1 MSLGKDSRRTQRMA
15 TLLRAEMARLL
26 IEEVSDP
33 SLREIIITDVEL
45 SKDLKHARV
54 FFAPQQGEITPKQEK
69 EIDKGLHRAVPFFR
83 RKIADNLDLR
93 YVPELIFQ
101 RDQHGESVS
110 RLLHIFEEVEGK
122 E

>member
-1 MSLGKDSRRTQRMA
+1 MASLIRG
-15 TLLRAEMARLL
+15 EMARLL
-26 IEEVSDP
+26 IEEISDP
-33 SLREIIITDVEL
+33 SLREIIITEIEL

-54 FFAPQQGEITPKQEK
+54 FYSPQAEISPKQEK
-69 EIDKGLHRAVPFFR
+69 EIDKGLHRAMPFFR

-110 RLLHIFEEVEGK
+110 RLLHLFEEVGESK
-122 E
+122 T